1 MKNPWLL
8 FAAPFIVAMLTFFG
22 LALYRDDGHYAVY
35 AAPFFILLAAMYIM
49 APQINW
55 WWFEK
60 YPPELGAQTKNFL
73 DTHAP
78 YYRKLSPELKI
89 RFRHRVA
96 LFIAGNEFIRP
107 VHKDYPD
114 AATLRNSVPEDLKA
128 AVAANFVQVHFGK
141 TDLVSK
147 KFEHYI
153 LYPHPFPTIQFQV
166 LHNSEIFEEDGVVL
180 FSADPLMQGLTQP
193 QNYFNIGLYEMARV
207 FKYTYNA
214 FEMPEMPEREL
225 EIISRMSKKNIE
237 SIVGLSDL
245 DNFAITVHHF
255 FVFPQTFSVI
265 SYDVYQV
272 LCNLFSQ
279 NPLNEFNP
287 ILVKVVS

>member
-8 FAAPFIVAMLTFFG
+8 FAGPFIVVMLIFFG
-22 LALYRDDGHYAVY
+22 LALYRDDGHYAIY
-35 AAPFFILLAAMYIM
+35 AVPFFLILAGMYIM

-60 YPPELGAQTKNFL
+60 YPPELDPQTKNFL
-73 DTHAP
+73 DTHVF
-78 YYRKLSPELKI
+78 YYQKLSPELKT

-96 LFIAGNEFIRP
+96 MFMVGNEFIRP
-107 VHKDYPD
+107 VHKDNPD
-114 AATLRNSVPEDLKA
+114 AASLRNSVPEDLKA
-128 AVAANFVQVHFGK
+128 AVACNFVQVHFGK

-153 LYPHPFPTIQFQV
+153 LYPHSFPTIQFQV
-166 LHNSEIFEEDGVVL
+166 FHNSEIYEPDGVVL

-207 FKYTYNA
+207 FKYSFNA
-214 FEMPEMPEREL
+214 TTLPEMPEREL
-225 EIISRMSKKNIE
+225 NNISRMSKEFIE

-245 DNFAITVHHF
+245 DNFAITAHHF

-265 SYDVYQV
+265 SPDVYQL
-272 LCNLFSQ
+272 LCNLFNQ
-279 NPLNEFNP
+279 NPLNELNP
-287 ILVKVVS
+287 ILVGY

>member
-1 MKNPWLL
+1 MKNPWLA
-8 FAAPFIVAMLTFFG
+8 FASPFIIVMVIFFG
-22 LALYRDDGHYAVY
+22 LAVYREDGHYALY
-35 AAPFFILLAAMYIM
+35 AVPLFLLVAVMYIM

-60 YPPELGAQTKNFL
+60 HPPELDIQTKKFL
-73 DTHAP
+73 DTYVL
-78 YYRKLSPELKI
+78 YYQKLSPELKI
-89 RFRHRVA
+89 RFCYRVA

-107 VHKDYPD
+107 VHKDHPN

-166 LHNSEIFEEDGVVL
+166 LHNSEIYAEDGVVL
-180 FSADPLMQGLTQP
+180 FSADPLMLSISQP

-207 FKYTYNA
+207 FKYAYNTD
-214 FEMPEMPEREL
+214 EIPVMPERDL

-237 SIVGLSDL
+237 SIVGLPDL
-245 DNFAITVHHF
+245 DNFAVTVHHF
-255 FVFPQTFSVI
+255 FVFPKTFSVI
-265 SYDVYQV
+265 SPDVYQL
-272 LCNLFSQ
+272 LCNLFNQ
-279 NPLNEFNP
+279 NPLNELYP
-287 ILVKVVS
+287 VLIS